1 MTSIRPERVAELIQ
15 REVTEIFM
23 RKFRD
28 PRLLRVTVTDVEVS
42 GDLKYATIFFSTLEE
57 GDERRSIISALHG
70 AEKAVRRELANR
82 VNLREAP
89 EVRFEFDESIE
100 RGARV
105 EEILK
110 QIKEGNTAEDEEA

>member
-1 MTSIRPERVAELIQ
+1 MTSIRPERVAELI
-15 REVTEIFM
+15 RHEVTEIFM

-57 GDERRSIISALHG
+57 GAERQNVIKALHG
-70 AEKAVRRELANR
+70 AERAVRRELASR
-82 VNLREAP
+82 INLREAP

-110 QIKEGNTAEDEEA
+110 KIKEGVTEKDEEA